1 MIPTTREAAEGMG
14 RATQMNLALS
24 AGAAAAG
31 YALVSPVFALSVA
44 AGAAVETL
52 SYAHLLRSTRA
63 MFEGRGGSG
72 FGLRFLALAVFLATA
87 IWAGAHPIGLLV
99 GVSLMIPVVV
109 VQAWRHRPPIDPDAP
124 ALAAD
129 DPEWDRWNP
138 WLAGERKPREDEDAE
153 A

>member
-44 AGAAVETL
+44 AGAAAETM
-52 SYAHLLRSTRA
+52 SYAHLLRSTHR

-72 FGLRFLALAVFLATA
+72 YGLRFLFLAVFLAMA
-87 IWAGAHPIGLLV
+87 IWAGAHPVGLLI

-109 VQAWRHRPPIDPDAP
+109 IQAWRNRPPIDPHAP
-124 ALAAD
+124 ALHAD
-129 DPEWDRWNP
+129 DPEWDQWNP
-138 WLAGERKPREDEDAE
+138 WFAGERKPREDEDAD